1 MSKSFCFIS
10 KKQNY
15 DARHIEVL
23 CMAKSN
29 INDLGSASCV

>member
-15 DARHIEVL
+15 DTRHIEVL
-23 CMAKSN
+23 GKRNSIHTCLAF
-29 INDLGSASCV
+29 L